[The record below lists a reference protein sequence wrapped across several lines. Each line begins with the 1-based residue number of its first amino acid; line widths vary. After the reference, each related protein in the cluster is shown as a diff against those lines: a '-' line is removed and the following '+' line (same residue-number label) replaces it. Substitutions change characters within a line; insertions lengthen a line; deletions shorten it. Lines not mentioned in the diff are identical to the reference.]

1 MVEYKIT
8 DVQINL
14 IIRRMGA
21 LPWASVD
28 PIMQILREVIDNG
41 KTEQQ
46 AKIHKDKLKD
56 DAQYETRIARAVGDT
71 V

>member
-14 IIRRMGA
+14 IIRRMSA

-28 PIMQILREVIDNG
+28 PIMQILREVINNG
-41 KTEQQ
+41 KSEQQ
-46 AKIHKDKLKD
+46 ARIDQDKLKD
-56 DAQYETRIARAVGDT
+56 IARAVGDT

>member
-28 PIMQILREVIDNG
+28 PIMQILREIIDNG
-41 KTEQQ
+41 KREQQ
-46 AKIHKDKLKD
+46 ARVDKDKIKD
-56 DAQYETRIARAVGDT
+56 IARAVGDT

>member
-41 KTEQQ
+41 KREQQ
-46 AKIHKDKLKD
+46 ARVDKDKLKD
-56 DAQYETRIARAVGDT
+56 IARVVGDT

>member
-28 PIMQILREVIDNG
+28 PIMQILREIIDNG
-41 KTEQQ
+41 KREQQ
-46 AKIHKDKLKD
+46 AKVDKDRLKD
-56 DAQYETRIARAVGDT
+56 IARAVGDT

>member
-21 LPWASVD
+21 LPWVNVD
-28 PIMQILREVIDNG
+28 PIMKIIGEVINNG
-41 KTEQQ
+41 KSEQQ
-46 AKIHKDKLKD
+46 ARIDQDKLKD
-56 DAQYETRIARAVGDT
+56 IARAVGDT

>member
-8 DVQINL
+8 DVQINTL
-14 IIRRMGA
+14 IRRMSA

-56 DAQYETRIARAVGDT
+56 IARSVGDT

>member
-28 PIMQILREVIDNG
+28 PIMQIIREVINNG
-41 KTEQQ
+41 KSEQQ
-46 AKIHKDKLKD
+46 ARIDQDKLKD
-56 DAQYETRIARAVGDT
+56 IAKAVD
-71 V
+71 VAVQ

>member
-28 PIMQILREVIDNG
+28 PIMQILREVINNG
-41 KTEQQ
+41 KSEQQ
-46 AKIHKDKLKD
+46 ARIDQDKLKD
-56 DAQYETRIARAVGDT
+56 IARAVGDT

>member
-1 MVEYKIT
+1 MIEYKIT
-8 DVQINL
+8 DVQINTL
-14 IIRRMGA
+14 IKRMSA

-46 AKIHKDKLKD
+46 AKINKDKLKD
-56 DAQYETRIARAVGDT
+56 NARVVGDT

>member
-14 IIRRMGA
+14 LIRRMSA

-28 PIMQILREVIDNG
+28 PIMQIIREVINNG
-41 KTEQQ
+41 KSEQQ
-46 AKIHKDKLKD
+46 ARIDQDKLKD
-56 DAQYETRIARAVGDT
+56 IARAVGDT